1 METNLARVL
10 RRDEE
15 FCAMANVENENPFHR
30 HIYHSGVGDIAVDR
44 GHESGFHADS
54 TRGSCLITG

>member
-1 METNLARVL
+1 
-10 RRDEE
+10 
-15 FCAMANVENENPFHR
+15 MANVENENPFHR